1 MLEDNFSAMIDMYL
15 TPMTIMPE
23 LCTISYE
30 CTSIDEDG
38 EASSSISCD
47 DLMKD
52 LVFDGDERRRL

>member
-1 MLEDNFSAMIDMYL
+1 MLEDNFSGHIDMFL
-15 TPMTIMPE
+15 VPMTIMPE
-23 LCTISYE
+23 LCAISYE